1 MITNLLSGLPDAKLE
16 EVFEPLLERDGLR
29 LERII
34 SKGQVTPRGEWYDQE
49 QDEWVMVLAGAARLL
64 IEGEGELSLERGD
77 SIFLP
82 AHKRHRVTWTAPDR
96 ETIWLALHIWPGS

>member
-34 SKGQVTPRGEWYDQE
+34 SKGQVTPRGDG
-49 QDEWVMVLAGAARLL
+49 MTRNKMSG
-64 IEGEGELSLERGD
+64 
-77 SIFLP
+77 
-82 AHKRHRVTWTAPDR
+82 
-96 ETIWLALHIWPGS
+96 